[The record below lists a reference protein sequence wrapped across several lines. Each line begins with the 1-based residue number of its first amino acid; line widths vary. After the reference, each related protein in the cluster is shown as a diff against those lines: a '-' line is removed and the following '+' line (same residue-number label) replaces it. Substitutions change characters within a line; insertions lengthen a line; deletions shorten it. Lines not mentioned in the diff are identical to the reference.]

1 METRLTT
8 DQKIGGSSPSEDVIF
23 QLLNYI
29 IDFIINAIKV
39 IYSIARMRLNTLQ
52 KHININKGVL
62 QGGILSPWLFNIY
75 IDDLVRSLKDISF
88 DVLAYADDIAVICR
102 NREELDK
109 VIDLLEESSNVNEI
123 AVNKKK
129 VGSW

>member
-1 METRLTT
+1 MKKKGYNTE
-8 DQKIGGSSPSEDVIF
+8 
-23 QLLNYI
+23 
-29 IDFIINAIKV
+29 IINEIKV
-39 IYSIARMRLNTLQ
+39 IYSSARMRLNTLQ

-62 QGGILSPWLFNIY
+62 QRGILSLWLFNIY

-109 VIDLLEESSNVNEI
+109 VIDLLKKWSNVNEI

-129 VGSW
+129 RDPGI